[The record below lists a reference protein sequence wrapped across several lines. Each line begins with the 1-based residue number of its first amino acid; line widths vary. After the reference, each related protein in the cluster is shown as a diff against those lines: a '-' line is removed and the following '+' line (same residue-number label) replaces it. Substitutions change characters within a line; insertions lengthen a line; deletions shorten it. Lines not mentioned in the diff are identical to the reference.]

1 MFIFVKTTGTVIFGR
16 KKRYSP
22 YFSLWPP
29 HFLIL
34 VLKDEWVFYK
44 LLCAG
49 SRM

>member
-1 MFIFVKTTGTVIFGR
+1 MFTFVKTTGTVIFGR
-16 KKRYSP
+16 KKGIVP
-22 YFSLWPP
+22 ISLYG
-29 HFLIL
+29 HYFLIL